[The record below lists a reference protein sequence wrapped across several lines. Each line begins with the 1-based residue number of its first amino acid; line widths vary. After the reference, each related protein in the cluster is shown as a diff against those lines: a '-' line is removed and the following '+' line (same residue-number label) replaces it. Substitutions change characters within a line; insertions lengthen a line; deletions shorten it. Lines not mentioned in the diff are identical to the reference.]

1 MKSLVQNE
9 ILGVIALQETLK
21 NMPENE
27 MELTNSLLILPLLFN
42 KRSRTLLKD
51 NRIKFLSAKD
61 LIISYPEIFLGLR
74 NIYLDMTLTS
84 LNTLIL
90 ATDISLIEISKT
102 RFFLKRKSFPYVV
115 ESEHGKIAAEI
126 SKAANNAAKIL
137 QENPVDLHLNF
148 RIAI

>member
-61 LIISYPEIFLGLR
+61 LIVSYPEIFLGLR
-74 NIYLDMTLTS
+74 NIYLDMALTS

-90 ATDISLIEISKT
+90 ATDISLIEISKN
-102 RFFLKRKSFPYVV
+102 RIFLKRKSFPYVV